1 MAAIVVVQ
9 HICHGSP
16 HHGGPHYPSS
26 RSSRQMRPE
35 HRGMLAEDTFQ
46 SRMGV
51 EWPNSKSHWEGL
63 PFHSKDLNKWH
74 EKKPSASAAALPDDR
89 FDIRDEFNPS
99 AIHGKRHAIP
109 SHDFFHKDHAEFERP
124 EPFAPSPSFHP
135 KTHFPEASGH
145 HGFDYQVNYE
155 ERPKRHHFL
164 PQGPSSESRFS
175 PPTFE
180 QFRPTD
186 FKSHNA
192 PPSPPSQSRPI
203 RHTSFPASFQDGHD
217 EGHLGASNKSP
228 DFGFKPF
235 GSGNGKSHS
244 YTTFEAPKVN
254 SNVFIDHSDED
265 EVNRPVRASP
275 PFSRPQAPSSSSP
288 SFQPTQGN
296 FLPQEIQ
303 ANIEGHFKN
312 RQSFSAPSDVRN
324 NQPRPPIP
332 SYPSSDN
339 VDVYDY
345 LEEEIDHLN
354 NLGDSF
360 KFEKSR
366 GGPPPSHNNAVDDI
380 NGSPD
385 YNYPSPDYEYN
396 NPEASP
402 ASQGSHEP
410 FEYRDRGRHQD
421 ERYDRENRE
430 ESGKYDVRN
439 YREPIQ
445 PMKYERDEPLEV
457 NHYGDSFGS
466 VKTFKGGYDSEEDA
480 ARGIQRHFKP
490 TYDQD
495 DEPEIYIEG
504 EPLHDYNRDGYYVPK
519 ERSHQAMEQTYQEDM
534 DEEPETEN
542 PYREGDEEGW
552 RGPSQQYYG
561 NPSENEREAEG
572 RDQDQENPP
581 QRPRRRHHKS
591 LMMKQR
597 PMKEDFARA
606 SSRLQSFWTPLNY

>member
-1 MAAIVVVQ
+1 
-9 HICHGSP
+9 
-16 HHGGPHYPSS
+16 
-26 RSSRQMRPE
+26 MRPE

-63 PFHSKDLNKWH
+63 PFHSKALNKWH
-74 EKKPSASAAALPDDR
+74 ENKSPAATAAALPDDR
-89 FDIRDEFNPS
+89 FDLRDEFDPS
-99 AIHGKRHAIP
+99 GIHGKRHAIP
-109 SHDFFHKDHAEFERP
+109 SPDFFLKDHAEFERP
-124 EPFAPSPSFHP
+124 EPFTPSPSFHP
-135 KTHFPEASGH
+135 KTHFPSASGDP

-155 ERPKRHHFL
+155 ERPKRQPFL
-164 PQGPSSESRFS
+164 PHGPSSESRFS

-186 FKSHNA
+186 FKSHTAA
-192 PPSPPSQSRPI
+192 PPPSQSRPI
-203 RHTSFPASFQDGHD
+203 RHSSFPAAFQGGHD

-235 GSGNGKSHS
+235 GKSHS
-244 YTTFEAPKVN
+244 YTTFEAPKLN
-254 SNVFIDHSDED
+254 SNVFIDHSDKD

-275 PFSRPQAPSSSSP
+275 PFSRPQAPSSS
-288 SFQPTQGN
+288 QDN

-312 RQSFSAPSDVRN
+312 RQSFPIAGAAGDLRN
-324 NQPRPPIP
+324 NQPRPPTP

-354 NLGDSF
+354 NLGESF

-366 GGPPPSHNNAVDDI
+366 GGPPPSHHNAADDI

-385 YNYPSPDYEYN
+385 YTYQPPDYEYS
-396 NPEASP
+396 PEAN
-402 ASQGSHEP
+402 QGSHEP

-445 PMKYERDEPLEV
+445 PMKYEREEPLEV
-457 NHYGDSFGS
+457 NHFGDSYGT

-490 TYDQD
+490 TFDQD

-504 EPLHDYNRDGYYVPK
+504 EPVHDYNPQGYYVPK

-534 DEEPETEN
+534 EEEPESE
-542 PYREGDEEGW
+542 RDDDQVW
-552 RGPSQQYYG
+552 RGSPSHYY
-561 NPSENEREAEG
+561 PSEDEREAEE
-572 RDQDQENPP
+572 RDQDEERQVSHQPS
-581 QRPRRRHHKS
+581 RPRRRHHKS
-591 LMMKQR
+591 LMPKKR
-597 PMKEDFARA
+597 PVKEDFARA
-606 SSRLQSFWTPLNY
+606 SSRLQSFWAPLNY